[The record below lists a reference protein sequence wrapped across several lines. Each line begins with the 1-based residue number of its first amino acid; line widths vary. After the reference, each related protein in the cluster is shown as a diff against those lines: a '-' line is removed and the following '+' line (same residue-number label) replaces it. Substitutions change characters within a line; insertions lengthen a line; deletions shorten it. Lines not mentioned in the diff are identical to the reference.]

1 MTLHNLLNDQGAKI
15 PLSCFS
21 KGRIALQYISFP
33 FLKEGR
39 HETDRRGLKNSPLN
53 HRGLI
58 GFTILLLFVTT
69 LSSVQAQENILTL
82 EEAIRTGLE
91 NNFSVKI
98 AKNDQEVAA
107 NNFSRGNAGMLPNF
121 DILASRNYE
130 VQDTELTF
138 DREENP
144 TIAVNSARSN
154 ATLASALVSWTIFDG
169 TRMFATY
176 NKLNEIQQASNLD
189 AQATIE
195 NLVAD
200 IASAYYTVILE
211 QELLTVIQSTLEL
224 SDIRKQLARTQY
236 EVGRTSKL
244 EYLAAQ
250 VDYNAD
256 TSALISQREQFYNAK
271 VDLNMLLARPPD
283 SEFSVP
289 DQIDAN
295 LELRLAGLKEIML
308 SANPQLLRARQ
319 EENIAY
325 LTTRELRADRLPTLR
340 VEGGYTYALSEAEAG
355 IILARRSNG
364 FIYGITAQWNLFNG
378 LNKSRQIQNAQIA
391 AKTQQYA
398 TQDLRMQLEAG
409 LEKTFI
415 NYINSIQLIEL
426 ETENEAIA
434 QERAEIALER
444 YRLGNTN
451 SLELREAQRN
461 AVTASGRL
469 LDAVYSTKIAE
480 IELMRLS
487 GKLASSSN

>member
-1 MTLHNLLNDQGAKI
+1 MFKKI
-15 PLSCFS
+15 LRYKTAPFK
-21 KGRIALQYISFP
+21 KG
-33 FLKEGR
+33 G
-39 HETDRRGLKNSPLN
+39 RRGTGKGDLKNLKSSLKLSKTIKFILIFF
-53 HRGLI
+53 LI
-58 GFTILLLFVTT
+58 GI
-69 LSSVQAQENILTL
+69 SAQAQENLLTL
-82 EEAIRTGLE
+82 EEAIQTGLE

-98 AKNDQEVAA
+98 AQNDQEIAA
-107 NNFSRGNAGMLPNF
+107 NNFSRGNAGMLPNLDLLAVRNF
-121 DILASRNYE
+121 DIQDSELDFASGDGQTVE
-130 VQDTELTF
+130 G
-138 DREENP
+138 
-144 TIAVNSARSN
+144 ARSN
-154 ATLASALVSWTIFDG
+154 STTASAVISWTIFDG

-176 NKLNEIQQASNLD
+176 DKLNEIQQASNLD
-189 AQATIE
+189 AQATVE

-200 IASAYYTVILE
+200 IASAYYTIILE

-224 SDIRKQLARTQY
+224 SEIRRTLAKTQY

-271 VDLNMLLARPPD
+271 VDLNALLARLPD
-283 SEFSVP
+283 TKFQVP

-295 LELRLAGLKEIML
+295 LELDLTALKETML

-325 LTTRELRADRLPTLR
+325 LTTRELRADRLPELS
-340 VEGGYTYALSEAEAG
+340 VNGGYNYATSEAEAG
-355 IILARRSNG
+355 FVLGRRSDG
-364 FIYGITAQWNLFNG
+364 FAYGLTARWNLFNG
-378 LNKSRQIQNAQIA
+378 SNKSRLIQNAQIA
-391 AKTQQYA
+391 VETQQYV
-398 TQDLRMQLEAG
+398 TQDLLLQLQAG

-415 NYINSIQLIEL
+415 NYTNSIQLIGL